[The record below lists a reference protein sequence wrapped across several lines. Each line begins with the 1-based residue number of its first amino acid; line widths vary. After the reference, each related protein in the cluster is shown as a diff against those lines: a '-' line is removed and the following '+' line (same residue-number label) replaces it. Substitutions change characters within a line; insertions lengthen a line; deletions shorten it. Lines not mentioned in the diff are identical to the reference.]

1 MNISGFTITKIKSMI
16 VFFFLFASAVAL
28 SQNDSVNKQNDSINT
43 SLIQAF
49 NKKLSI
55 IEAQR
60 LTDSIKSGI
69 KKTTFFKTTDNL
81 KKT

>member
-1 MNISGFTITKIKSMI
+1 
-16 VFFFLFASAVAL
+16 VAL

-60 LTDSIKSGI
+60 LPIPSMALKT
-69 KKTTFFKTTDNL
+69 TTFFKTTDNL
-81 KKT
+81 KKKT

>member
-1 MNISGFTITKIKSMI
+1 
-16 VFFFLFASAVAL
+16 
-28 SQNDSVNKQNDSINT
+28 
-43 SLIQAF
+43 LIQAF

-69 KKTTFFKTTDNL
+69 RKTTPFFKTTDNL
-81 KKT
+81 KKTRPRKTTTGVARKDSLRLEKKSTN

>member
-1 MNISGFTITKIKSMI
+1 
-16 VFFFLFASAVAL
+16 VAL

-49 NKKLSI
+49 NKTVI

-69 KKTTFFKTTDNL
+69 RKTTTFFKTTDNL
-81 KKT
+81 KET